1 MTLTWSNSLGK
12 VCFLGLRGIQVL
24 KVTYISC
31 LGKVFESLTNKIQ
44 ISGVSGFSFW
54 AIEPIWKAG
63 NNGKFKKPYSV
74 AN

>member
-44 ISGVSGFSFW
+44 SF
-54 AIEPIWKAG
+54 
-63 NNGKFKKPYSV
+63 
-74 AN
+74 